1 MQQILNLLTSL
12 NNQANYRTLT
22 PQQHKNLEIS
32 YNQKWLLNLASNDYL
47 NLASNENLKESFLDS
62 EIFRKNCF
70 FSASSSR
77 SLSGNFEIYAIF
89 EEFLESLFDKKAL
102 LFNSGYHAN
111 IGIISS
117 LNHLKNVLF
126 LVDKSIHASH
136 IDGLKSFKKLNFK
149 RFLHNDMQSLTNL
162 LEKYHNHYEAIFI
175 LSEGIFSIE
184 GDFAKLQNLIG
195 LKHRFKNVYLYLDE
209 AHSIGSFGDNGLGLA
224 HSLDYLKDIDFLIL
238 TFGKAIGSVGACV
251 LCNQT
256 FKEYFINTARS
267 LIYSTALPPLNVAM
281 SYFIFSRLHSFKK
294 QRKALKTLSL
304 NFKSSLESLELFEV
318 LGDYN
323 ILSIVLKENQK
334 TIFFQQ
340 KLQEC
345 GFFLPAIK
353 PPTTAKNRACLRI
366 SLCANIPQERLEIL
380 IKSLLKI
387 NNEYLSRYKK

>member
-1 MQQILNLLTSL
+1 
-12 NNQANYRTLT
+12 
-22 PQQHKNLEIS
+22 
-32 YNQKWLLNLASNDYL
+32 
-47 NLASNENLKESFLDS
+47 
-62 EIFRKNCF
+62 
-70 FSASSSR
+70 
-77 SLSGNFEIYAIF
+77 
-89 EEFLESLFDKKAL
+89 
-102 LFNSGYHAN
+102 
-111 IGIISS
+111 
-117 LNHLKNVLF
+117 
-126 LVDKSIHASH
+126 
-136 IDGLKSFKKLNFK
+136 
-149 RFLHNDMQSLTNL
+149 
-162 LEKYHNHYEAIFI
+162 
-175 LSEGIFSIE
+175 
-184 GDFAKLQNLIG
+184 
-195 LKHRFKNVYLYLDE
+195 
-209 AHSIGSFGDNGLGLA
+209 
-224 HSLDYLKDIDFLIL
+224 
-238 TFGKAIGSVGACV
+238 
-251 LCNQT
+251 
-256 FKEYFINTARS
+256 
-267 LIYSTALPPLNVAM
+267 M